1 MIGFQIHL
9 SKSQW
14 QETGGHWNLVLFSVI
29 ECPSRGLAWKKKM
42 KYRSIDCLT
51 YLICFS
57 IAAVLKVFEAGF
69 LKDSVFLQMITLKSI
84 DLLVLVKVYNWKFLT
99 VYHLESLSYEQ
110 RLLKRVSL
118 NANQYIDVKASYV
131 LFGLASLKPWSL
143 KILLYL
149 KTVFI

>member
-42 KYRSIDCLT
+42 KYRSIGCLT

-57 IAAVLKVFEAGF
+57 IAAVLKVSEAGILRDF
-69 LKDSVFLQMITLKSI
+69 VSLQMIALESI
-84 DLLVLVKVYNWKFLT
+84 DLLVLIKVYNWKFLA
-99 VYHLESLSYEQ
+99 VYQVESLPCKQ
-110 RLLKRVSL
+110 CLLEHESL
-118 NANQYIDVKASYV
+118 NANQYIDAKASYI
-131 LFGLASLKPWSL
+131 LFGLAFVKPCFLK
-143 KILLYL
+143 LLL
-149 KTVFI
+149 